1 MSDSTGTVA
10 ATPRPPDETPDGA
23 GEADAATIAG
33 AGAGAGAGGEA
44 GSGGP
49 DPTTPFP
56 RLQPRRDRS
65 LRGLLR
71 RVGVVGLRRR
81 ILLTFTLGSLTLSAF
96 LAVTTYGLVRS
107 NLIEQRYVA
116 SRQAAY
122 TDAAT
127 VQRELRSG
135 PPSSAEA
142 SEQLRQLG
150 VQRPVIY
157 YHGTW
162 SAGISRF
169 GYQEIPPA
177 LVTRVL
183 QDETDARMITKVGK
197 DTVMVFGVPIP
208 GVGAYFEFFDLGDDN
223 QTLSNVALSLFLAS
237 VITTLLGVLIGVF
250 AARRAVRPLAEAA
263 QAAKAIAGGHL
274 GTRLPPSDDPDLGV
288 LAGSFNDMASALQ
301 LRIERD
307 ARFASDVSHELR
319 SPLMTLSASVEVME
333 ARRLEMPERAQAAL
347 DLLASDVSRFRGLVE
362 DLLEISR
369 FDAGA
374 IRLHLEDLQ
383 VSEFVRHAVAVSSAP
398 SSTVTVDERAERA
411 VIRGDRRRLARVLA
425 NLIDNAN
432 AYGGGDP
439 EITITGANDANLP
452 DEPLTHI
459 QVAVE
464 DHGPGVP
471 VDERAL
477 IFERFSRGATAGR
490 RAGSE
495 GAGLGLALVD
505 EHVRIHGGRVWVEDR
520 VDGTPGARFVIE
532 LPATEPADAAA
543 ATAED
548 DVA

>member
-1 MSDSTGTVA
+1 MPETA
-10 ATPRPPDETPDGA
+10 AA
-23 GEADAATIAG
+23 
-33 AGAGAGAGGEA
+33 
-44 GSGGP
+44 P
-49 DPTTPFP
+49 DPTAPLP
-56 RLQPRRDRS
+56 RGELPRRDGSVR
-65 LRGLLR
+65 RFLR
-71 RVGVVGLRRR
+71 RSGGVGLRRR

-107 NLIEQRYVA
+107 NLIDQRYA
-116 SRQAAY
+116 ANRQAAY
-122 TDAAT
+122 TDANT
-127 VQRELRSG
+127 VLRELSTG
-135 PPSSAEA
+135 PPTLGGRQRAAAHPGRAAAASSTTAA
-142 SEQLRQLG
+142 SG
-150 VQRPVIY
+150 RPA
-157 YHGTW
+157 
-162 SAGISRF
+162 SAASATRSC
-169 GYQEIPPA
+169 PPD
-177 LVTRVL
+177 LVTKVL
-183 QDETDARMITKVGK
+183 EQETPARMITKVGG
-197 DTVMVFGVPIP
+197 DTVMVFGIP
-208 GVGAYFEFFDLGDDN
+208 LPGIGAYFEFFDLDDAD
-223 QTLSNVALSLFLAS
+223 QTLSSVALSLFLAS
-237 VITTLLGVLIGVF
+237 VITTLLGVLLGVF
-250 AARRAVRPLAEAA
+250 AARRAVRPVAEAA

-274 GTRLPPSDDPDLGV
+274 GTRLPPSNDPDLGV

-333 ARRLEMPERAQAAL
+333 ARRNEMPDRAQAAL
-347 DLLASDVSRFRGLVE
+347 DLLASDVSRFQGLVE

-383 VSEFVRHAVAVSSAP
+383 VSEFVRNAVAVSAAP
-398 SSTVTVDERAERA
+398 GSSVTVSERAENA

-439 EITITGANDANLP
+439 EVTITDANLP
-452 DEPLTHI
+452 DEPLSHV

-471 VDERAL
+471 VEERAL

-490 RAGSE
+490 RSGSE

-520 VDGTPGARFVIE
+520 LDGTPGARFVIE
-532 LPATEPADAAA
+532 LPASEPPPATEDAVHAEDAA
-543 ATAED
+543 
-548 DVA
+548 